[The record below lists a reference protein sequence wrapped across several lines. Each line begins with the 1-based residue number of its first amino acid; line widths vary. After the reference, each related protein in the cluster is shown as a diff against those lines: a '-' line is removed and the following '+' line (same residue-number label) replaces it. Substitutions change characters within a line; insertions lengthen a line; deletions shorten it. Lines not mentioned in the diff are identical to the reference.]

1 MFLFLVL
8 CGFHRSK
15 FGGESPAK
23 SVRTIK
29 MEGSSGNTVPSIV
42 VSVTVPNK
50 EAGLCFFC
58 FLRFCH
64 TFAFEIDVIVLVRL
78 HYKIQ
83 P

>member
-8 CGFHRSK
+8 WGFHRSK

-42 VSVTVPNK
+42 VYVTVPNK
-50 EAGLCFFC
+50 EAGLCVFFL
-58 FLRFCH
+58 LRFCH

>member
-1 MFLFLVL
+1 MFLFLVVW
-8 CGFHRSK
+8 GFHRSK

-42 VSVTVPNK
+42 VYVTVPNK
-50 EAGLCFFC
+50 EAGLCFFS
-58 FLRFCH
+58 FSSILSYIS
-64 TFAFEIDVIVLVRL
+64 FEIDVIALVRL
-78 HYKIQ
+78 HYKIH